1 MKLNDV
7 VLAIVSGALR
17 SYLQDREG
25 LPDRPL
31 ISLVPISTRDDSNRD
46 GDQLGNQISI
56 MTVSLAT
63 DVNDPADRIKAIYR
77 SSQGAKE
84 MNKAL
89 RAHEIITLS
98 DATTPGMSGIMLR
111 AYTASR
117 LGRGPRALVSVVV
130 ANIPGPGFPIYM
142 AGAPVERMLPIGP
155 LSMDLALN
163 ITCLSYNGSID
174 FGVNTTPQIARDV
187 DELADGFEPAL
198 RELEHAA
205 GVAAS

>member
-17 SYLQDREG
+17 RYLHDREG

-31 ISLVPISTRDDSNRD
+31 ISLVPISTRADHTRD
-46 GDQLGNQISI
+46 GDQFGNQIST

-63 DVNDPADRIKAIYR
+63 DVNDPADRVKAIYR

-98 DATTPGMSGIMLR
+98 DATTPGMAGIMMR

-117 LGRGPRALVSVVV
+117 LGSGPRALVNVVV
-130 ANIPGPGFPIYM
+130 SNIPGPDYPFYM
-142 AGAPVERMLPIGP
+142 AGAFVERMLPFGP
-155 LSMDLALN
+155 LSWTWD
-163 ITCLSYNGSID
+163 
-174 FGVNTTPQIARDV
+174 
-187 DELADGFEPAL
+187 
-198 RELEHAA
+198 
-205 GVAAS
+205 